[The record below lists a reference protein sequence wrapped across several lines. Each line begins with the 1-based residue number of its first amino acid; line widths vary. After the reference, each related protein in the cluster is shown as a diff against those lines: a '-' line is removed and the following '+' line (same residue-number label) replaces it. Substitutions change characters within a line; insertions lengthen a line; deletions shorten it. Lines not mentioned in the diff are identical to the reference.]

1 MTACAAV
8 LLLALA
14 ACQRPKYLGAAVPHP
29 CTARDVEGCLGW
41 MAERDLA
48 AAELD
53 IYEDSALRSYVQ
65 GIVDR
70 LAVASPLVAG
80 QPPRVVIADRD
91 DTYATSGRRIV
102 IGRTTIER
110 LASEAEL
117 AGVLAHELAHVE
129 AHHGVASLF
138 GRPPED
144 SLAARRDAEAI
155 ADERAIWLLE
165 RAGYAPRAFAR
176 ALRAI
181 LDAEDDE
188 HPLRADR
195 IARVEALAADRRGI
209 EGSADLLD
217 HLDHMVVGR
226 DPRRGTRIG
235 DSWVVA
241 ALGLAL
247 PVDATDAIRSTDD
260 VLALR
265 RTGATIV
272 AYAIGV
278 PWARELASSLEDR
291 TVATTDLGPLAT
303 GIVPAPVETGARAP
317 LDKLAHAVRSTLP
330 QPAPGMRVA
339 ILVRP
344 RGALVLELGGSGDT
358 LDPAL
363 LLRQARP
370 SELAAAAPTRIAI
383 ARAARAGTLA
393 ELAPCPGRLL
403 DDPDRRVRAGDPI
416 KCTDRPLPE

>member
-1 MTACAAV
+1 MTTRPAL

-14 ACQRPKYLGAAVPHP
+14 ACQRPHYLGAAVPHP

-65 GIVDR
+65 GVVDR

-195 IARVEALAADRRGI
+195 IARVEALAAGRRGI

-226 DPRRGTRIG
+226 DPRRGARIG

-247 PVDATDAIRSTDD
+247 PVDNATDTIRSTDD

-265 RTGATIV
+265 RSGSTIV

-303 GIVPAPVETGARAP
+303 GVVPAPVEAGARAP

-330 QPAPGMRVA
+330 QPAPGTRVA

-344 RGALVLELGGSGDT
+344 RGALVLELGGRED

-383 ARAARAGTLA
+383 ARAPRAGTLA

-403 DDPDRRVRAGDPI
+403 DDP
-416 KCTDRPLPE
+416 CT